1 MSYHLVYSSETVSDI
16 YSVPPAFRSST
27 IPWTEVLSGVCRWL
41 VGMSPLSLCTCRE
54 DWWQRCWTASATMYY
69 SCTRVFLYDNVYR
82 YIKSTNIQK
91 PNLRK
96 KIVPCLHVLYIHL
109 QLKQMQKSFKIHIST
124 AIKVSLV
131 HLLLMSYPQKF
142 IFICIDDWAA
152 WGFLLVWYCSWK
164 IRKRDKPVFRPQ
176 CFCIPS
182 VCQQQCVCDW
192 TSFSSCLWWLWWCSS
207 LRRGKECRH
216 S

>member
-109 QLKQMQKSFKIHIST
+109 QLKQMQKSFKIHNINSNKSIFSTFATNVLPTKIYIYLHWRLGCLGISACVILFMKNKEKRQT
-124 AIKVSLV
+124 CVSSSM
-131 HLLLMSYPQKF
+131 LLYSFCMSATMCMWLNLILFMSLMTLMMF
-142 IFICIDDWAA
+142 FFA
-152 WGFLLVWYCSWK
+152 
-164 IRKRDKPVFRPQ
+164 
-176 CFCIPS
+176 
-182 VCQQQCVCDW
+182 
-192 TSFSSCLWWLWWCSS
+192 
-207 LRRGKECRH
+207 
-216 S
+216 